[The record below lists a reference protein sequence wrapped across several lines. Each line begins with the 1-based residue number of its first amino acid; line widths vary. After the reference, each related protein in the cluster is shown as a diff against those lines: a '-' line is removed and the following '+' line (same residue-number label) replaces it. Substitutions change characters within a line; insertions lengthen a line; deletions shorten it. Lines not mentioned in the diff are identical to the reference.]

1 MDRRTAIAVHGASGR
16 MGQAILRI
24 LFAHVDVSPVAAL
37 VRGDSPLVGTSLA
50 HGFGEVAA
58 EVMYMTALSATV
70 ATDVLIDFSLPTAF
84 DNALASALEHKA
96 AFVSGTTGLDDRQQA
111 ALARASESIPVLW
124 SANFSLGIALLSHL
138 VAQAARALPDWDCE
152 IAEAHHSAKKDAP
165 SGTALALGR
174 EVAAAR
180 AQDFDSVCRLSRTG
194 EDAQRT
200 HGEIGFAVTRAGD
213 IVGEHSVMLATRG
226 ERIELAHR
234 ATDRDVFARGAV
246 TAARWIA
253 GRASGRYS
261 LADVLAPV
269 AGAERTQVAL
279 SIVSFAHA
287 R

>member
-1 MDRRTAIAVHGASGR
+1 MHVMSPEPPMDRRTAIAVHGASGR

-24 LFAHVDVSPVAAL
+24 LFARADVAPVAAL
-37 VRGDSPLVGTSLA
+37 VRGDSLLMGRSLVRD
-50 HGFGEVAA
+50 FGEVAA
-58 EVMYMTALSATV
+58 DLIYTTALSTGV
-70 ATDVLIDFSLPTAF
+70 APDVLIDFSLASAF
-84 DNALASALEHKA
+84 DNALASALENKA

-111 ALARASESIPVLW
+111 ALLRASKSIPVLW
-124 SANFSLGIALLSHL
+124 SANFSLGIALLSRL

-180 AQDFDSVCRLSRTG
+180 TQDFDAVCRLARAG
-194 EDAQRT
+194 DDAQRS

-213 IVGEHSVMLATRG
+213 IVGEHSVMFATRG
-226 ERIELAHR
+226 ERIELSHS

-253 GRASGRYS
+253 GRAAGCYS
-261 LADVLAPV
+261 LTDILASV
-269 AGAERTQVAL
+269 AGAEPA
-279 SIVSFAHA
+279 
-287 R
+287 

>member
-24 LFAHVDVSPVAAL
+24 LFARTDVTPVAAL
-37 VRGDSPLVGTSLA
+37 VSSDSRLLGTPLSRSFGDVASDLVYTS
-50 HGFGEVAA
+50 GSSTSAA
-58 EVMYMTALSATV
+58 P
-70 ATDVLIDFSLPTAF
+70 DVLIDFSQATAF
-84 DNALASALEHKA
+84 ESALACALESKI
-96 AFVSGTTGLDDRQQA
+96 AFVSGTTGLDDHQQA
-111 ALARASESIPVLW
+111 ALAQASASIPILW
-124 SANFSLGIALLSHL
+124 SANFSLGIALLSTL

-152 IAEAHHSAKKDAP
+152 IAEAHHSAKRDAP

-174 EVAAAR
+174 EIAAAR

-200 HGEIGFAVTRAGD
+200 HGEIGFAVTRAAD
-213 IVGEHSVMLATRG
+213 IVGEHSVMFATRG

-253 GRASGRYS
+253 GRAAGRYS

-269 AGAERTQVAL
+269 ADAEPA
-279 SIVSFAHA
+279 
-287 R
+287 